1 MARKKR
7 GWGLLGTFALIV
19 IILMI
24 VAYLQRHS
32 VHLHLPKIGN

>member
-7 GWGLLGTFALIV
+7 GLGLLGTFALIV

-24 VAYLQRHS
+24 VAYFQQHS
-32 VHLHLPKIGN
+32 LHLHLPKIGN